1 MLATELL
8 EEIRGDEWK
17 EKGDSPTETVF
28 DPRWRSLPDREELYI
43 TTGTSWQ
50 TYETLLAKMGDRSGY
65 RVAYLDGTLEI
76 MSPSR
81 RHEGEKKRIA
91 TLLEVYFEETDT
103 EYFPLGSTTFRKQE
117 RRGGAEPDES
127 YCIGADKE
135 FPDLVIEVVVSS
147 GGTDKLEIYRRLQV
161 REVWFWRGEG
171 FSVFPLQ
178 GDRYQAIARSELLAN
193 LDLNA
198 LAEYVRYPSQ
208 LEAVKALRRPLT
220 S

>member
-1 MLATELL
+1 MLATELVREIQNEKWG
-8 EEIRGDEWK
+8 EE
-17 EKGDSPTETVF
+17 GDSPTET
-28 DPRWRSLPDREELYI
+28 PLWRDRQEWYI
-43 TTGTSWQ
+43 TSGASWQ
-50 TYETLLAKMGDRSGY
+50 AYEALLAKMGDSAGY
-65 RVAYLDGTLEI
+65 RVAYLDGILEI

-103 EYFPLGSTTFRKQE
+103 EYFPLGSTTFRQEE

-161 REVWFWRGEG
+161 REVWFWRGKG
-171 FSVFPLQ
+171 FSVFRLQ
-178 GDRYQAIARSELLAN
+178 GDRYQAIARSEILPN

-198 LAEYVRYPSQ
+198 LAEYVGYPSQ
-208 LEAVKALRRPLT
+208 LEAVKAFRREISNRL
-220 S
+220 

>member
-1 MLATELL
+1 MLATKLL
-8 EEIRGDEWK
+8 EEIRGNEW
-17 EKGDSPTETVF
+17 EEEGDSPTETLF
-28 DPRWRSLPDREELYI
+28 ADREELYI

-76 MSPSR
+76 RSPSR

-103 EYFPLGSTTFRKQE
+103 EYFPLGSTTFRKQQ

-171 FSVFPLQ
+171 FSVFRLQ
-178 GDRYQAIARSELLAN
+178 GDRYQAIPRSELLAN

-208 LEAVKALRRPLT
+208 LEAVKAFRRSLN

>member
-1 MLATELL
+1 MELL
-8 EEIRGDEWK
+8 QEIQRDEWV
-17 EKGDSPTETVF
+17 S
-28 DPRWRSLPDREELYI
+28 EEWYI
-43 TTGTSWQ
+43 TSGVSWQ
-50 TYETLLAKMGDRSGY
+50 AYEALLAAYGDRAGY

-103 EYFPLGSTTFRKQE
+103 EYVPLGSTTFRQEE

-127 YCIGADKE
+127 YCVGSQKE
-135 FPDLVIEVVVSS
+135 FPDLVIEVVVTS

-161 REVWFWRGEG
+161 REVWFWRGES
-171 FSVFPLQ
+171 FSVFGLLR
-178 GDRYQAIARSELLAN
+178 DRYQPIARSELLPD

-198 LAEYVRYPSQ
+198 LAQYVSYSSQ
-208 LEAVKALRRPLT
+208 LEAVKAFRRSLN